1 MTIDTTF
8 TARPPET
15 LEEASCSR
23 FDQRPVHMLAVAS
36 AVDLTNTFDQPFAD
50 SAVERRGKEPNT
62 GSDGPPG
69 NLFLFDIFLKS
80 IIIIKK

>member
-8 TARPPET
+8 TARPPESGDAPGT
-15 LEEASCSR
+15 TSCSR
-23 FDQRPVHMLAVAS
+23 FDQRPVHMLAV
-36 AVDLTNTFDQPFAD
+36 VDLTNTFDQPFAD

-69 NLFLFDIFLKS
+69 NLFFI
-80 IIIIKK
+80 